1 LAVGSLA
8 HGDLVAFEVCSAVAD
23 RGSRIDIH
31 IRQKT
36 RKVPEILFRI
46 FEVSQPGIPS
56 IDQLKVF
63 LTVVDAGSFTAAAKR
78 LGRAISAVSYTIANL
93 EQQLGVS
100 LFDREQTR
108 TPKLTE
114 AGFAVL
120 SKARVVA
127 VGIDDLRASVRALL
141 KGVEAE
147 VTLVVDVMLPSER
160 LVDAV
165 QAFEATFPTVKMRLH
180 VEALSAVAQLV
191 RQGGA
196 IIGVG
201 GGLLDV
207 EPDLELIHI
216 GNVEMIPVAA
226 PNHPLA
232 LSRPNSPGAARHH
245 RQLVLTVRTPFSE
258 GPDVGIFSAETWY
271 LADLGAKHDLLLAG
285 VGWGNMP
292 EPNVRA
298 DLAAGRLVRLEL
310 PEAKSGLYSFQAM
323 HRTDQPPGPAAAWL
337 IERFVDQVR

>member
-1 LAVGSLA
+1 MAGGQGRGLVQKEQLGPIAARHDSTADVAPSENAYQPRPNGPATFQQRPGLRIVDDAPISDEEPSLGRGDDVA
-8 HGDLVAFEVCSAVAD
+8 HGRDSILERHALRPPHD
-23 RGSRIDIH
+23 RG
-31 IRQKT
+31 
-36 RKVPEILFRI
+36 
-46 FEVSQPGIPS
+46 
-56 IDQLKVF
+56 
-63 LTVVDAGSFTAAAKR
+63 
-78 LGRAISAVSYTIANL
+78 
-93 EQQLGVS
+93 
-100 LFDREQTR
+100 
-108 TPKLTE
+108 
-114 AGFAVL
+114 
-120 SKARVVA
+120 
-127 VGIDDLRASVRALL
+127 RALL

-147 VTLVVDVMLPSER
+147 VTLVVDVMLPSKR

-191 RQGGA
+191 RQSGA
-196 IIGVG
+196 MIGVG

-216 GNVEMIPVAA
+216 GDVEMIPVAA

-232 LSRPNSPGAARHH
+232 LSRPNVPGAARHH

-258 GPDVGIFSAETWY
+258 GPDVGIFSAETWR

-310 PEAKSGLYSFQAM
+310 PEAKSGRYSFQAM
-323 HRTDQPPGPAAAWL
+323 YRTDQPPGPAAAWL
-337 IERFVDQVR
+337 IQRFVDQVR

>member
-1 LAVGSLA
+1 MP
-8 HGDLVAFEVCSAVAD
+8 D
-23 RGSRIDIH
+23 
-31 IRQKT
+31 
-36 RKVPEILFRI
+36 ILFKI
-46 FEVSQPGIPS
+46 FEMSEPGIPS

-63 LTVVDAGSFTAAAKR
+63 LTVVEAGSFTAAAKR
-78 LGRAISAVSYTIANL
+78 LNRAVSAVSYTIANL
-93 EQQLGVS
+93 ERHLGVL

-114 AGFAVL
+114 AGSAVL
-120 SKARVVA
+120 SKAKVVA
-127 VGIDDLRASVRALL
+127 VGVDDLRASVRALL
-141 KGVEAE
+141 QGVEAE
-147 VTLVVDVMLPSER
+147 VTLAVDVMLPSAR

-165 QAFEATFPTVKMRLH
+165 QAFEATFPTVKLRLY
-180 VEALSAVAQLV
+180 VEALSAVAQLI

-196 IIGVG
+196 MIGIG
-201 GGLLDV
+201 GGLFEV
-207 EPDLELIHI
+207 EPDLELLHV
-216 GNVEMIPVAA
+216 GEVEMIPVAA

-232 LSRPNSPGAARHH
+232 RSRPNPPGAARNH

-258 GPDVGIFSAETWY
+258 GPDVGIFATAAWR

-310 PEAKSGLYSFQAM
+310 AEARSGLYAFQAM
-323 HRTDQPPGPAAAWL
+323 YRTDQPPGPAAAWL
-337 IERFVDQVR
+337 IQRFVDQAGPSARAKAREDLA